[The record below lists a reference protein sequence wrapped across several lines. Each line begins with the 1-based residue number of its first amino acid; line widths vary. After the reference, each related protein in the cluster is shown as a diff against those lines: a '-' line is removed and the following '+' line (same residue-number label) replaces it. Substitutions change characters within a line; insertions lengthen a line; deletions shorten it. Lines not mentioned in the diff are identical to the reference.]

1 MAGQHLGIVHFVDM
15 VPRQDQDVFRV
26 VLLQKVQI
34 LIDGVGGALVP
45 AALLVLLNIGGEHMD
60 PAVGHVQVP
69 GQAGAYVCVQLL
81 GFVLGQY
88 AHGVNARVDAVGKGE
103 VDDAVFAPKGD
114 GRFGHLTGQGLQPAA
129 LAAGQQHG
137 NTFLFHV
144 SITSMIDKSGE
155 TTITSRQVSGLLHGG
170 EAGEWYVRSAFRQ
183 KTAYFL
189 VPFPT
194 AFFAGAFFFSSP
206 AALGLR
212 VGFFLAQRRM
222 TPAMGGR
229 ST

>member
-1 MAGQHLGIVHFVDM
+1 M
-15 VPRQDQDVFRV
+15 VPRQNQDVFRV

-155 TTITSRQVSGLLHGG
+155 TTVTSRQVSGLLHGG
-170 EAGEWYVRSAFRQ
+170 EGRRESGMCAPPSDKRRLTFSSLFLRPSLPGLSSSPPRRPWACGWGSFWRSA
-183 KTAYFL
+183 
-189 VPFPT
+189 
-194 AFFAGAFFFSSP
+194 G
-206 AALGLR
+206 
-212 VGFFLAQRRM
+212 
-222 TPAMGGR
+222 
-229 ST
+229 